1 LTVSRVSDG
10 YGIVVRT
17 RRVLRTLTINGDD
30 STIAGAEEQPPER
43 GETMRGA
50 RRGSVA
56 VLLSLGIAVA
66 GTVALS
72 QATAT
77 SATASCDYGWPYE
90 VALPLAKA
98 ALVGRVLAVR
108 HDGPDVR
115 VTAVSVERVTG
126 RVRGRQ
132 VGPTYRGEMIAGR
145 CELPPKVG
153 ADVVVL
159 LGVTDMGA
167 PWGDDP
173 YFVIG
178 NTVSASQAAQIGGVP
193 PTATAAPMAPV
204 HPGSPA
210 VPLAIVA
217 SLSFIA
223 ILRLLSRRTSRRAS
237 RSP

>member
-1 LTVSRVSDG
+1 MTARSHGRKTN
-10 YGIVVRT
+10 RQ
-17 RRVLRTLTINGDD
+17 R
-30 STIAGAEEQPPER
+30 E
-43 GETMRGA
+43 ETMRGA

-56 VLLSLGIAVA
+56 VLLSLAIAVN

-72 QATAT
+72 HATAT
-77 SATASCDYGWPYE
+77 SATASCDRGWPYE

-108 HDGPDVR
+108 HDGPDVW

-145 CELPPKVG
+145 CEVPPQVG
-153 ADVVVL
+153 AHVVVL

-178 NTVSASQAAQIGGVP
+178 STVGAGQAAQIGGVP

-204 HPGSPA
+204 QPGNPA

-217 SLSFIA
+217 GLSFIA